1 MNIITSHAQKPT
13 IWLSRSA
20 NADQMYLQPIC
31 KRTHE
36 TQSSSDQDPTSFRLS
51 ATKRCGARP
60 AGPKKRKIQLPNLDS
75 NTTAFQSPPNA
86 RGRDSGGRWDK
97 EEGETVSRAEV
108 AGAHRGSRGCRR
120 AGSVPRDAGRSGDEE
135 REPGRRL
142 LYLLLFLLFVT
153 TMARLR
159 GV

>member
-1 MNIITSHAQKPT
+1 LRRKTSRT
-13 IWLSRSA
+13 E
-20 NADQMYLQPIC
+20 
-31 KRTHE
+31 KREIH
-36 TQSSSDQDPTSFRLS
+36 
-51 ATKRCGARP
+51 
-60 AGPKKRKIQLPNLDS
+60 LPNLDS

>member
-1 MNIITSHAQKPT
+1 MQAHARNAELVGPRSHQFQAFSNETLRRKTSRT
-13 IWLSRSA
+13 E
-20 NADQMYLQPIC
+20 
-31 KRTHE
+31 KRE
-36 TQSSSDQDPTSFRLS
+36 
-51 ATKRCGARP
+51 
-60 AGPKKRKIQLPNLDS
+60 IQLPNLDS

-120 AGSVPRDAGRSGDEE
+120 AGSVPRDAGGSGDEE

-142 LYLLLFLLFVT
+142 LYLLLFLLFAT

>member
-1 MNIITSHAQKPT
+1 MQAHARNAELVGPRSHQFQAFSNETLRRKTSRT
-13 IWLSRSA
+13 E
-20 NADQMYLQPIC
+20 
-31 KRTHE
+31 KRE
-36 TQSSSDQDPTSFRLS
+36 
-51 ATKRCGARP
+51 
-60 AGPKKRKIQLPNLDS
+60 IQLPNLDS

-120 AGSVPRDAGRSGDEE
+120 AGSVPRDAGGSGDEE
-135 REPGRRL
+135 RGPGRRL
-142 LYLLLFLLFVT
+142 LYLLLLFLLFVT

>member
-1 MNIITSHAQKPT
+1 MLIRCTCNQYA
-13 IWLSRSA
+13 SA
-20 NADQMYLQPIC
+20 
-31 KRTHE
+31 R
-36 TQSSSDQDPTSFRLS
+36 
-51 ATKRCGARP
+51 TKRRAHRTKIPPVSGFQQRNVAAQDQQDR
-60 AGPKKRKIQLPNLDS
+60 KKRKIQLPNLDS

-86 RGRDSGGRWDK
+86 RGRDSGGRWDE

-120 AGSVPRDAGRSGDEE
+120 AGSVPRDAGGSGDEE
-135 REPGRRL
+135 RGPGRRL
-142 LYLLLFLLFVT
+142 LYLLLLFLLFVT